1 MKQSKKS
8 LTLLEQK
15 DEVKDS
21 CALFS
26 AITNHMY

>member
-8 LTLLEQK
+8 LTLSEQK

-26 AITNHMY
+26 AITDHMY